1 MIAKIGLCCILYIIE
16 RAPASLEWRN
26 VLCSIDILWMAY
38 LHDNDEG
45 QFGCQDVP
53 ELHSVGVLPL
63 VAWRVAVVTV
73 PRGQGTGVV
82 INTHIPLLMGWW
94 LAVVTVHTKKIHTH

>member
-1 MIAKIGLCCILYIIE
+1 MIAKIGLCCILYIME
-16 RAPASLEWRN
+16 RAPAGLEWRD
-26 VLCSIDILWMAY
+26 VLCSIDIFWMAY

-73 PRGQGTGVV
+73 PETTYRTNVGTQQ
-82 INTHIPLLMGWW
+82 L
-94 LAVVTVHTKKIHTH
+94 HTLVLNPKH